1 MTRTTLA
8 ARGKVLEIG
17 VVSSYQRAAAGVMAV
32 GAVCKMR
39 LWAGKRISMTR
50 GAVIRTRS
58 RYKTAVIWRC
68 YMQRAP
74 GIRMTGL
81 AGAAGREGLTGCI
94 RYQGTVCIMT
104 RGTGVMRI
112 GCCTGQRRRC
122 MTVQTAGGA
131 DYGY

>member
-1 MTRTTLA
+1 MTVRA
-8 ARGKVLEIG
+8 IG
-17 VVSSYQRAAAGVMAV
+17 QMCGCIKQCIR
-32 GAVCKMR
+32 
-39 LWAGKRISMTR
+39 MT
-50 GAVIRTRS
+50 GGTVIRARS